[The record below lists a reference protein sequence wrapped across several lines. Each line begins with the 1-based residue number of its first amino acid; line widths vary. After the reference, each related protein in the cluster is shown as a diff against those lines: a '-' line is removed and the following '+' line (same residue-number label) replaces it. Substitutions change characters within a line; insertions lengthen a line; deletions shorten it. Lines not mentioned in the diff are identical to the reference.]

1 MSNVTL
7 EDAVKVLQIVRRA
20 SQIHS
25 SFGDGPMID
34 TLLKAEAEPGAMPPT
49 GQKPS
54 SGRKFH
60 PFDFGAVAKFRI
72 ANSHHSTCIETKKAS
87 TVGLGF
93 EDEEDRKQT
102 PTDPATPMQKPKR
115 NRLLSKVAKILDPL
129 CLVSFQDV
137 INDAVEDY
145 WDVANGYI
153 EVVREKPGGKIIGI
167 HHLRAKNVHVAV
179 TDKGMHYEFDG
190 DSDTVGATKRFAPF
204 GQSKRLLTEFPPE
217 NATKQPQTVSEVIH
231 LRKSSALSRW
241 YGFPDWLAAV
251 ASIELVQM
259 MKQHQFDFFLN
270 RGVAEF
276 LLFITGGKVDAK
288 DWEAIETAM
297 KSHIG
302 QGNAYKSSAI
312 NLPNPELKAEIIK
325 LGLEGKSDGGM
336 FGEIADNNALD
347 IVSAHRV
354 PPLLAGILIP
364 GKLGATN
371 ELPNALMA
379 FQALV
384 IGPAQQAI
392 TSILAKTL
400 GNESANGGL
409 GLVADDFI
417 LRRITDE
424 IDTGTLDTVS
434 RMRQTVP
441 EAKSEGRDLS
451 AGLKKSIESL
461 GKDENVAQVLGQILS
476 VAIESLA
483 ERQRQTAA

>member
-1 MSNVTL
+1 MAVSL
-7 EDAVKVLQIVRRA
+7 DDAVKVLQIVRQSSR
-20 SQIHS
+20 IHNS
-25 SFGDGPMID
+25 IGEGPMID
-34 TLLKAEAEPGAMPPT
+34 TLLKAESDQAPPPS
-49 GQKPS
+49 GQRPS
-54 SGRKFH
+54 NGRKSH

-93 EDEEDRKQT
+93 EDEEDRAGAK
-102 PTDPATPMQKPKR
+102 PNDPATPMQKPKR
-115 NRLLSKVAKILDPL
+115 NRLLSKVAKLLDPL

-137 INDAVEDY
+137 LNDAIEEY

-153 EVVREKPGGKIIGI
+153 EVVRDKPSNGKIVGI
-167 HHLRAKNVHVAV
+167 HHLRAKNVHVVV
-179 TDKGMHYEFDG
+179 TDGGMHYEFDG
-190 DSDTVGATKRFAPF
+190 DADSLGGSKKFAPF
-204 GQSKRLLTEFPPE
+204 GQTERLLKEFP
-217 NATKQPQTVSEVIH
+217 NTNKDDRKTWSEVIH

-276 LLFITGGKVDAK
+276 LLIVTGGKVDK
-288 DWEAIETAM
+288 EDWAAIEKMM
-297 KSHIG
+297 KGHIG

-312 NLPNPELKAEIIK
+312 NLPNPELKAEILK

-336 FGEIADNNALD
+336 YGEIADNNALD

-400 GNESANGGL
+400 GNKSLNGGL
-409 GLVADDFI
+409 ALTADDFI

-424 IDTGTLDTVS
+424 IDTGALDTVS

-441 EAKSEGRDLS
+441 EAKAEGRNLQ
-451 AGLKKSIESL
+451 AGLKKSIEDL
-461 GKDENVAQVLGQILS
+461 GNDEAAAQIIGQIFS
-476 VAIESLA
+476 AAIEALVA
-483 ERQRQTAA
+483 RTQAA